1 MATTNSISQQL
12 LDLLATRNF
21 HPEMLDRAGKPSNAE
36 DAKTFTFD
44 YVAGSGTNYGTMV
57 IVLDSDNEMK
67 IMYGDNLGRTMEGDD
82 KSEFFDFLQHLNQ
95 KATSNRWTHSIADI
109 NQLKYTMQGMAAIQE
124 GLFEGYYGTKKVS
137 YAGEPTQARLQI
149 VHSQPLGEGDAR
161 YRHIDR
167 MFIETVDGE
176 RFKLGFKSLS
186 GARAMLEHVRQ
197 GGKPYDVRGCHITE
211 TVNEIAVL
219 SRFNRASANR
229 ILEGVTQE
237 LVTEAQA
244 YYQNLR
250 ENLKHMASTRGYTK
264 YFESWHPAT
273 INEQEGVV
281 DNIKT
286 LFIEQSIDSRI
297 EAALPLLA
305 KIQQRGQEMKEA
317 DIFESWINR
326 LTEGTWTLP
335 ETPEQL
341 DKLQTL
347 MTGEL
352 IVGPDATNATEQ
364 LYDLVGDDILFDRL
378 HALADQDPRANAWND
393 TEVMQRLAEL
403 GIEMPQPSAPGN
415 PAEPQT
421 GATAPVVPAPV
432 PQQPVAEEF
441 DGDPSPVAGAITRR
455 IIHQHPEVLAKYGP
469 AVVGQA
475 IDDVADFVGD
485 VDEIGSSD
493 VSGWVR
499 QVIQSLGKGM
509 DEGDNLATF
518 EDINSIRNLAGL
530 PVVESVL
537 TDSTGSTLDHI
548 CNRFGKEVRDFE
560 TSGEMSDDLY
570 HALYDYYFD
579 DMPYGTKKARDGDPY
594 EYVADRFAQDRGL
607 EENLIAPM
615 AMPVTTEGAGCNMT
629 TEGEYC
635 PEHGLMECG
644 MGMAESLMGEGTERD
659 KHYYLRNDIWRVMDG
674 DEVVDEYKPER
685 YEVVG
690 AKKLLAQYDDDN
702 IDVTHVISPMGV
714 VTYLYGK
721 PEDEMDEGVVGN
733 MFNKAKSMFTKPA
746 AAPATATAA
755 PAPVVPNAAT
765 QARIAAAP
773 QGYDPNTGK
782 PQVAA
787 QAAPGAVA
795 KAGTLDLTK
804 FPGMKPAQ
812 IKQAKQANQAAAAQ
826 TAQQQPAAAPATTT
840 QPAAAPAPAPGGVQ
854 GIKSNV
860 DVNTL
865 QKFNGIVDVPPKI
878 KPQIK
883 DAKGRTWTKLP
894 GGWTQDGSDRTID
907 RQDSTYQSFDDAWR
921 VANGAQPGN
930 VGVAEGND
938 DPMNYNGAIT
948 GSYYESKDGDALLAR
963 IKSLALLK

>member
-1 MATTNSISQQL
+1 
-12 LDLLATRNF
+12 
-21 HPEMLDRAGKPSNAE
+21 
-36 DAKTFTFD
+36 
-44 YVAGSGTNYGTMV
+44 MV

-124 GLFEGYYGTKKVS
+124 GLFEGYYGTRKVS

-244 YYQNLR
+244 YYQSLR
-250 ENLKHMASTRGYTK
+250 ENLKHMASTRGYAK

-341 DKLQTL
+341 DKLQAL

-421 GATAPVVPAPV
+421 GATAPVDASVAPNPV

-441 DGDPSPVAGAITRR
+441 DGDPSPVTGAITRR

-469 AVVGQA
+469 AIVSQA
-475 IDDVADFVGD
+475 IDEIADFVGD

-493 VSGWVR
+493 VSGWVS
-499 QVIQSLGKGM
+499 QVIRSLGRFAPVKDKGM

-629 TEGEYC
+629 MEGEYC

-644 MGMAESLMGEGTERD
+644 GMYENMD
-659 KHYYLRNDIWRVMDG
+659 K
-674 DEVVDEYKPER
+674 
-685 YEVVG
+685 
-690 AKKLLAQYDDDN
+690 
-702 IDVTHVISPMGV
+702 
-714 VTYLYGK
+714 
-721 PEDEMDEGVVGN
+721 
-733 MFNKAKSMFTKPA
+733 
-746 AAPATATAA
+746 
-755 PAPVVPNAAT
+755 
-765 QARIAAAP
+765 
-773 QGYDPNTGK
+773 
-782 PQVAA
+782 
-787 QAAPGAVA
+787 
-795 KAGTLDLTK
+795 
-804 FPGMKPAQ
+804 
-812 IKQAKQANQAAAAQ
+812 
-826 TAQQQPAAAPATTT
+826 
-840 QPAAAPAPAPGGVQ
+840 
-854 GIKSNV
+854 
-860 DVNTL
+860 
-865 QKFNGIVDVPPKI
+865 PPH
-878 KPQIK
+878 
-883 DAKGRTWTKLP
+883 
-894 GGWTQDGSDRTID
+894 
-907 RQDSTYQSFDDAWR
+907 
-921 VANGAQPGN
+921 
-930 VGVAEGND
+930 D
-938 DPMNYNGAIT
+938 DPMNYNAAIT
-948 GSYYESKDGDALLAR
+948 GSYYESKEGDATLAR